1 MYLVVDLW
9 MVGLQRVSH
18 SNQDTQTSIEYYHGP
33 LKRWFSLETKGLQ
46 GRQID
51 RLMSI
56 LMTMVVKHYMH
67 TTEMKKCRFIR
78 NKVVEHI
85 VKTSIEKATLI
96 LHTNVTHGIDDSNET
111 GHAWMV

>member
-1 MYLVVDLW
+1 MW
-9 MVGLQRVSH
+9 
-18 SNQDTQTSIEYYHGP
+18 
-33 LKRWFSLETKGLQ
+33 
-46 GRQID
+46 
-51 RLMSI
+51 I
-56 LMTMVVKHYMH
+56 LTTMVATNYMH
-67 TTEMKKCRFIR
+67 MAELKEYMFIK